1 MTAGGTCRKPERR
14 DELGSLPLSE
24 REGRCGSGVGRGRSL
39 EESENASAV
48 LSWLLGVFAS
58 RVQKRQISYP

>member
-1 MTAGGTCRKPERR
+1 MGRGMEG
-14 DELGSLPLSE
+14 GSLSSGVTASRSLK
-24 REGRCGSGVGRGRSL
+24 GKADAGSGMERGRSL

-58 RVQKRQISYP
+58 LVQKRQISYP

>member
-1 MTAGGTCRKPERR
+1 MGRGMEG
-14 DELGSLPLSE
+14 GSLSSGLTATCSLK
-24 REGRCGSGVGRGRSL
+24 RKADAGSGRGRGRSL

-58 RVQKRQISYP
+58 LVQKRQISYP